1 MNKET
6 YIRAV
11 LESVFAGFREDLIDT
26 AVKNLMDYKEP
37 TGKWIPVTERL
48 PEEKGIYLVTSND
61 GGMISVETALFL
73 RCIDGDPW
81 WECGVT
87 AWMPLPK
94 AYEVTE

>member
-1 MNKET
+1 MKVTINKTGE
-6 YIRAV
+6 IINIQ
-11 LESVFAGFREDLIDT
+11 AGNDVGEVPR
-26 AVKNLMDYKEP
+26 
-37 TGKWIPVTERL
+37 WIPVTERL

-87 AWMPLPK
+87 AWMPLPE
-94 AYEVTE
+94 AYKMDEVDNENTKP